1 MRRGVRSAARVF
13 RGRGF
18 HQLDAGEVRIV
29 NVVLP
34 FAVAADFGFVVGE
47 LAVRSETVSVK
58 LIDGFLHI
66 VHTEAKM
73 VLYAEFLMIG
83 VGGNVKHV
91 FDPVRAVGDLDFEPI
106 DVGVFSRGAG
116 RLIRRTKATP

>member
-1 MRRGVRSAARVF
+1 MRRGVRIAARLF

-18 HQLDAGEVRIV
+18 HQLDAGEVRVV

-34 FAVAADFGFVVGE
+34 FTVAADFGHFVGE
-47 LAVRSETVSVK
+47 LAVGSETVSVK
-58 LIDGFLHI
+58 LIDCFLHI
-66 VHTEAKM
+66 VHTEAEM
-73 VLYAEFLMIG
+73 VLNAEFLMIG
-83 VGGNVKHV
+83 VGGNVQHV
-91 FDPVRAVGDLDFEPI
+91 FDPVRAVGNLDFEPI